1 MNEDNKQIIDFF
13 AKLVNEDKV
22 LEIPNEIFSKME
34 KEYGELL
41 QKEFNYT
48 RLMRLPDPEVQF
60 FEWLKENDRLVWNDL
75 WQDEELGYV
84 ISIEFLPKLLEKDGR
99 GFPICDLRSIDNY
112 YFTPQLLVDK
122 ESDVLVEA
130 AKVRFKEKQAL
141 PTNQLL
147 ALEIHFGGIDVWHF
161 AYKHKIDLAE
171 AKKAAHSLVEDQILI
186 HLTEA
191 EHIAPILEL

>member
-99 GFPICDLRSIDNY
+99 GFPICDLRTIDNY